1 MKYKYIIQEL
11 KETGDPN
18 VLAFLKDAERIKRMS
33 KKERDY
39 CLQNRWMYESV
50 KKLVEEFIP
59 FIIMVAYGHQ
69 NRTKTLTVL
78 DLINEG
84 IIGAYSAFEKSPIGE
99 VLTKRKVDNLIKW
112 RIRDAV
118 LKDYHKG
125 FANVAYD
132 ECLLGVED
140 WKDENDLIE
149 DINGEWLRLHLTSVI
164 MENMGER
171 DGSIIID
178 YYLGE
183 NADLKEIAEK
193 YGVSRERAR
202 QITRNFSKLYKKAE
216 NLKSIRNL

>member
-18 VLAFLKDAERIKRMS
+18 VLAFLEDAEKIKRMS

-59 FIIMVAYGHQ
+59 YIIMVAYGHQ

-99 VLTKRKVDNLIKW
+99 VLTKKRVDNLIKW

-118 LKDYHKG
+118 LRDYNQG

-132 ECLLGVED
+132 ERLLGVED

-216 NLKSIRNL
+216 NLKSIRQL

>member
-18 VLAFLKDAERIKRMS
+18 VMAFLKDAEKIKRMS

-84 IIGAYSAFEKSPIGE
+84 ILGVYAAFEKNRKGGS
-99 VLTKRKVDNLIKW
+99 LTKIGVNNRIKGT
-112 RIRDAV
+112 IRNAV
-118 LKDYHKG
+118 LRDCNLS
-125 FANVAYD
+125 FADVTFD
-132 ECLLGVED
+132 EC
-140 WKDENDLIE
+140 I
-149 DINGEWLRLHLTSVI
+149 H
-164 MENMGER
+164 
-171 DGSIIID
+171 
-178 YYLGE
+178 
-183 NADLKEIAEK
+183 
-193 YGVSRERAR
+193 
-202 QITRNFSKLYKKAE
+202 
-216 NLKSIRNL
+216 SIR

>member
-11 KETGDPN
+11 KESGDPN
-18 VLAFLKDAERIKRMS
+18 VLAFLKDAEKIKRMA

-59 FIIMVAYGHQ
+59 YIIMVAYGHQ

-84 IIGAYSAFEKSPIGE
+84 ILGAYAAFEKSPVGE
-99 VLTKRKVDNLIKW
+99 VLTRKRVDKRIKW
-112 RIRDAV
+112 CIKSAV
-118 LKDYHKG
+118 LKDYNQG
-125 FANVAYD
+125 FADVAYD
-132 ECLLGVED
+132 ECMSGVED

-171 DGSIIID
+171 DGGIIID

-183 NADLKEIAEK
+183 DADLKEIAEK
-193 YGVSRERAR
+193 YGVSKERAR

-216 NLKSIRNL
+216 NLKSIRQL